1 MNVLVVAA
9 DHSEDIELISIIDV
23 LSRAGIKVT
32 LASVM
37 ESKSITLAHGVN
49 VMCDALIGEV
59 SAVEYDAVLLPGGM
73 PGAVHLGNNEA
84 LKKILQNARVGKKLY
99 GGICAAPA
107 VALAPMGLLEGVD
120 TVTCYPGFED
130 KLPSSVKYSTNA
142 VVKSENCLTS
152 RGPGTAIYFALAV
165 VSILKSPDLAER
177 LAKAML
183 VDHSNEMNDVRAIK

>member
-23 LSRAGIKVT
+23 LSRAEIKVT

-49 VMCDALIGEV
+49 VQCDALIGEV
-59 SAVEYDAVLLPGGM
+59 SADNYDAVLLPGGM
-73 PGAVHLGNNEA
+73 PGSVHLGNSEA
-84 LKKILQNARVGKKLY
+84 LKKILHDARLGKKLY
-99 GGICAAPA
+99 GGICAAP
-107 VALAPMGLLEGVD
+107 VVSLAPMGLLDGVD
-120 TVTCYPGFED
+120 TATCYPGFED

-142 VVKSENCLTS
+142 VVKSGNCLTS
-152 RGPGTAIYFALAV
+152 RGPGTAIYFGLAV

-183 VDHSNEMNDVRAIK
+183 VDQSKEMDDVRAIK